1 MAAVLARRKTVC
13 PALSFRI
20 ISGNGI
26 IEGAFNA
33 GQGDPCAVTTK
44 KFGHIEIPLKR
55 VHIELTN
62 VCDFNCVFCPKS
74 EMKRSYG
81 YMDTGLARRIIT
93 ELKTHGICE
102 KITFHVMGEPTLH
115 KDFFAI
121 LDHAASEKM
130 DVGLTTN
137 GAGLGGETGRRL
149 LDYSLHQ
156 LDISLQTPDERS
168 FAYRKSGS
176 RTFETY
182 LKGVLEFFSAYHAK
196 HKETVFKF
204 RFLNTRFRKKSME
217 QRIGH
222 VRVISS
228 TEELRKTFTFWA
240 GRIYDLLGVA
250 QEDQLPALGKIRD
263 LVAYKWNVVEVYP
276 NVFFETYV
284 LDDWGHAFGDEKIR
298 DAWAGYCFG
307 MRDHFGILYNGDVVL
322 CCMDFDGNTKVG
334 NLRESSLEEIL
345 SSDRLGTIIE
355 GFKHYRLEHPYCK
368 RCLGSRGFVSWLVK
382 PVAGV
387 VGLKV
392 LKPFFYK
399 RTKLF
404 K

>member
-1 MAAVLARRKTVC
+1 MKKSVT
-13 PALSFRI
+13 
-20 ISGNGI
+20 SG
-26 IEGAFNA
+26 
-33 GQGDPCAVTTK
+33 

-62 VCDFNCVFCPKS
+62 VCDFNCIFCPKS
-74 EMKRSYG
+74 EMKRPFG
-81 YMDTGLARRIIT
+81 YMKTKLAKNIIT
-93 ELKTHGICE
+93 DLKTHGICE

-115 KDFFAI
+115 KDFFDI
-121 LDHAASEKM
+121 LDHAAGEKM
-130 DVGLTTN
+130 KVGLTTN

-149 LDYSLHQ
+149 LDYELHQ
-156 LDISLQTPDERS
+156 LDISLQTPDARS
-168 FAYRKSGS
+168 FAYRKAGS
-176 RTFETY
+176 RTFESY
-182 LKGVLEFFSAYHAK
+182 LEGILEFFHAYHER
-196 HKETVFKF
+196 HKDTVFKF

-217 QRIGH
+217 QRTGP

-228 TEELRKTFTFWA
+228 TEELRKTFEFWA

-250 QEDQLPALGKIRD
+250 PEERSSAMKAIKS

-276 NVFFETYV
+276 DIFFETYV
-284 LDDWGHAFGDEKIR
+284 LDDWGHAFGDEKVR

-334 NLRESSLEEIL
+334 NLNEASLEEIL
-345 SSDRLGTIIE
+345 SSDRLGKIME
-355 GFKHYRLEHPYCK
+355 GFKHYKLEHPYCK
-368 RCLGSRGFVSWLVK
+368 RCLGSRGFTSWLVK

-399 RTKLF
+399 RTNLF
-404 K
+404 KGK